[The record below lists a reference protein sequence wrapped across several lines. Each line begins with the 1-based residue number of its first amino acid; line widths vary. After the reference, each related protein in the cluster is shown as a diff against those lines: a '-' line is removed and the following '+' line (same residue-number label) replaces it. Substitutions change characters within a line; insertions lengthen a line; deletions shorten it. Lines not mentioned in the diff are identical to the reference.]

1 MKNRKNGFTLIEMLV
16 CIGIIGALGIVI
28 GLSANTVIKNAKV
41 SDYEEIMSEV
51 FDAAM
56 IYVELSEYKTN
67 TCNIDSGSSG
77 CTITIGNLISKGLLD
92 ENYYNKY
99 NPMYRDKKFSS
110 SDQITVEKTSGVND
124 VTNGVK
130 DATMACSTNTT
141 YNLKLSGVKDYNYWG
156 KC

>member
-1 MKNRKNGFTLIEMLV
+1 MKNRKSGFTLIEMLV

-56 IYVELSEYKTN
+56 IYVELNEYKTSA
-67 TCNIDSGSSG
+67 CNIDSGSSG

-110 SDQITVEKTSGVND
+110 SDQITIKKTS
-124 VTNGVK
+124 GVK
-130 DATMACSTNTT
+130 DATMACSTNAT

-156 KC
+156 MC